1 MLIAQLCPNLCDP
14 IDYSLPRS
22 SVHGIPQARILK
34 WVDVPDSRYKLHWC
48 AIYSFFL
55 NKYMNSRFKDIYH
68 YLQKSLEM

>member
-34 WVDVPDSRYKLHWC
+34 WVDVPDSRYKLHW
-48 AIYSFFL
+48 
-55 NKYMNSRFKDIYH
+55 
-68 YLQKSLEM
+68 